1 MRCTMSLREHEQ
13 RTSPHRARVR
23 LCVDCCLLMM
33 LGLVHGTC
41 AHVRANCPMMFY
53 DKQWSLHRSPRSL
66 LTVGS
71 HWRGPC
77 SYKTTAVQT
86 LTVPGVL
93 AVTQRNATRAPAR
106 PRTTSLTLSW
116 THGYSVCSFEWALV
130 YPEESASFNGNA
142 CTHRKFDAHLDV
154 ERCPINLE
162 H

>member
-1 MRCTMSLREHEQ
+1 MINTIRPEFFSANIRKALLERKEREALSRNKFIDMSE
-13 RTSPHRARVR
+13 S
-23 LCVDCCLLMM
+23 M
-33 LGLVHGTC
+33 LALIKDS
-41 AHVRANCPMMFY
+41 AHVAKCKFQSKSSPLTPHCRLTLARPMF
-53 DKQWSLHRSPRSL
+53 
-66 LTVGS
+66 
-71 HWRGPC
+71 
-77 SYKTTAVQT
+77 VQDYGCT
-86 LTVPGVL
+86 DSVPGVKAV